1 MKYEVKFTSQ
11 FKKDL
16 EKAKKQHK
24 DLNELFTVIETLA
37 EGGSLDTKYHDHDLS
52 GDYKGT
58 RECHI
63 EPDWLLVYEIVNEIL
78 VLMLYRVGSHSE
90 LFK

>member
-16 EKAKKQHK
+16 KKAKKQHK
-24 DLNELFTVIETLA
+24 DLNELFSVIETLA

-63 EPDWLLVYEIVNEIL
+63 ESDWLLVYEIVNEIL